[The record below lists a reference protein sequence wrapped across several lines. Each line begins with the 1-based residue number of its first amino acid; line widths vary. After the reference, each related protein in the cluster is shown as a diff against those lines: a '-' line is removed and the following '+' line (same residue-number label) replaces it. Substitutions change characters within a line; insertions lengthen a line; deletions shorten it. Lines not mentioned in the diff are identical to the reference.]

1 MSPPLFSS
9 DHEVLPFMF
18 EPVVPIAS
26 STSES
31 EENSSSDEGIHPR
44 LLNLDW

>member
-31 EENSSSDEGIHPR
+31 SSSDEGIHPR